1 MSTSN
6 KVGAW
11 LQLTRLFLKQFLEN
25 DLVSPDSDRAQL
37 LAVVGAGVI
46 SLTLFVSMF
55 LSATYAMSVLT
66 PGEAAIR
73 TLNDKFFYV
82 SLAMLITALVA
93 AAQWDAL
100 ALDQRDAAILDPLPV
115 PAWIVRAA
123 KITAVTMLGAVV
135 ALAVNAF
142 PTWVFPWMLS
152 FSLRQMTV
160 GDVFQMMIVHA
171 MITVTA
177 AVFGYVAVMA
187 LRESLSALLGPK
199 LFTRVSPTLQAIS
212 IVLIGSLLL
221 LLPPASTRIAQ
232 RGFDGWIAKSPPM
245 AFVAAYEVVSNSF
258 LVDLPRRRVTE
269 RMARR
274 DRDSTAR
281 YEELRPLLLPMGQ
294 RMQWMLGGALGLLL
308 IAAVISGWRAPVGGA
323 LLVAAGRR
331 RSRVFE
337 RIANALIVR
346 RPAVRAGFH
355 FAIATLFRN
364 KTHRLTLA
372 CAAAAALAMMLFV
385 LSRTDWLAGRLTP
398 GVLAIQPLLYGCLLV
413 AFRHLVRVPA
423 ELRANWAVQLAW
435 REQTRLFK
443 DGVSRAGIVALAIP
457 AILLVVPVVALLA
470 DTRTALMHAALG
482 LAGAMILMEAL
493 MLGYGKAPF
502 FCNYVPGGAKA
513 LVPILGIAFFI
524 GAAIFARLELSILA
538 GVNVGRG
545 RVLLAVIWGGLRVAS
560 IKRRDP
566 QIDFN
571 EGPETF
577 SQLGL
582 HT

>member
-1 MSTSN
+1 MRSN
-6 KVGAW
+6 RVQAW
-11 LQLTRLFLKQFLEN
+11 LHLTRLFLKQFLEN

-46 SLTLFVSMF
+46 SLTLFISMF

-100 ALDQRDAAILDPLPV
+100 ALDQRDSAILDPLPV
-115 PAWIVRAA
+115 PASIVRAA
-123 KITAVTMLGAVV
+123 KISAVTMLGAVV
-135 ALAVNAF
+135 AIAVNVF

-160 GDVFQMMIVHA
+160 GDVFQLMVIHA

-177 AVFGYVAVMA
+177 AVFGYLAVMA
-187 LRESLSALLGPK
+187 LRESLSAILGPK
-199 LFTRVSPTLQAIS
+199 LFTKVSPTLQAMA
-212 IVLIGSLLL
+212 IVVIGSLLL
-221 LLPPASTRIAQ
+221 LLPPASTRISQ

-245 AFVAAYEVVSNSF
+245 TFVAAYEVASRSF
-258 LVDLPRRRVTE
+258 IVDLPRRRVTE

-274 DRDSTAR
+274 DRENTAR
-281 YEELRPLLLPMGQ
+281 YEQLRPLLLPMGQ
-294 RMQWMLGGALGLLL
+294 RMQVMLGGTLAVLLAAAIVSGL
-308 IAAVISGWRAPVGGA
+308 RAPVGGA
-323 LLVAAGRR
+323 LLVAGGRR

-337 RIANALIVR
+337 RIVNALIVR
-346 RPAVRAGFH
+346 HPAVRAGFH
-355 FAIATLFRN
+355 FAIATMFRS

-385 LSRTDWLAGRLTP
+385 LSRTDWQAGRLTP
-398 GVLAIQPLLYGCLLV
+398 GVLVIQPLLYGCLLV

-423 ELRANWAVQLAW
+423 ELRANWGVQLAW

-443 DGVSRAGIVALAIP
+443 DGVARAGIVALAVP
-457 AILLVVPVVALLA
+457 AILLVVPVVALLS
-470 DTRTALMHAALG
+470 DTQTALLHAALG
-482 LAGAMILMEAL
+482 LAGAIIVMETL

-502 FCNYVPGGAKA
+502 ICNYVPGGAKA
-513 LVPILGIAFFI
+513 LVPVLAIAFFI
-524 GAAIFARLELSILA
+524 GANIFARVELSMLNGA
-538 GVNVGRG
+538 NVGRYSI
-545 RVLLAVIWGGLRVAS
+545 VLAVIFGGLRIAS
-560 IKRRDP
+560 IRRRDP
-566 QIDFN
+566 QVDFN

-577 SQLGL
+577 NQLGL